1 MDICFQGE
9 HMKHIP
15 ILATL
20 FVLAACA
27 TVKIAEL
34 PPRQAAVRLHAATG
48 LNKGPRGQPLALV
61 ARIYKLRQ
69 LAAFERA
76 SFDSMLKGG
85 DLGNDVV
92 EVREVT
98 LVPGQR
104 YEAVEK
110 LERDVAY
117 IGVVGLFRKPAGQ
130 QWRLA
135 FAAGD
140 AERLGV
146 TVGLQGCSMSAGS
159 GAPPLGRTPGSA
171 NCQ

>member
-1 MDICFQGE
+1 
-9 HMKHIP
+9 MKSFSILIAALAL
-15 ILATL
+15 ILA
-20 FVLAACA
+20 LAACA
-27 TVKIAEL
+27 TVRVAET
-34 PPRQAAVRLHAATG
+34 PPRQAAVHLHAAAG
-48 LNKGPRGQPLALV
+48 LNKGPRGQSLALV
-61 ARIYKLRQ
+61 TRIYKLRQ

-76 SFDSMLKGG
+76 TFDSMLKGA
-85 DLGNDVV
+85 DLGSDVV
-92 EVREVT
+92 DVREVT

-135 FAAGD
+135 FAAAD

-146 TVGLQGCSMSAGS
+146 TIGLQGCAMSAGS
-159 GAPPLGRTPGSA
+159 GAHPLIRAPGPA